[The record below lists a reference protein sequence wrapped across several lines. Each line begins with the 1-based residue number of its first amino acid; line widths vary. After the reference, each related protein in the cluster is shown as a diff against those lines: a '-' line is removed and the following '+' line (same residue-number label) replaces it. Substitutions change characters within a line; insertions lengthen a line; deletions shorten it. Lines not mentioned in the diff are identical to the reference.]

1 MSQRHLSRS
10 QELLADA
17 RAAQRRAKRGAK
29 ALKKR
34 RDEARS
40 YLQEEV
46 RDWADVVDAQL
57 RPYDAA
63 PEPSATP
70 ASSCALVP
78 QEPAQPPAVRTMS
91 EARHTFTHIHT
102 HAEVIAN
109 RGGVWGEA
117 AESIRNEMSLLS
129 SELSAAREIASEIS
143 LLQQQLVH
151 TTVYPVRSAAQRQ
164 PWLWSSG
171 RCSKA
176 QLQELQMQERAVD
189 SMLSE
194 IAGRAELLQMVVR
207 CREMGEARLKLEAAM
222 YALSESSA
230 TKHCPDV
237 MHSLKKLNALMPW
250 LRPSMNGAGVEDC
263 RDDVSVCTVP
273 L

>member
-91 EARHTFTHIHT
+91 
-102 HAEVIAN
+102 EVIAN